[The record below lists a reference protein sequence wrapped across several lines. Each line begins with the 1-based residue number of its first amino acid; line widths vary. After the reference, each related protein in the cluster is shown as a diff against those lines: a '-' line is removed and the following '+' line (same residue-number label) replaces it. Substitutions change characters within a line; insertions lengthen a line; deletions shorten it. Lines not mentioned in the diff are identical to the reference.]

1 MSAGTYSTRSRRV
14 QAGAGR
20 LLAATDLTGS
30 TPAQLATEKGHR
42 FLAMYLHDAAQKHQR
57 KQGCALLRG
66 GMRHNKCH
74 ALCCVGMWR
83 PMHCRKWQ
91 CLRIATSTYEIQG
104 SLRTLQHAV

>member
-1 MSAGTYSTRSRRV
+1 MKCAGCRTMQRCSSCAKCCGWA

-57 KQGCALLRG
+57 KQRCALLR
-66 GMRHNKCH
+66 
-74 ALCCVGMWR
+74 AGMWNGSV
-83 PMHCRKWQ
+83 
-91 CLRIATSTYEIQG
+91 TSYALVVQDLASSTW
-104 SLRTLQHAV
+104 